1 MRRVNEVNRRKEMK
15 QTKLTF
21 ASENLVVD
29 YLSLNIQGW
38 VDPEPIAKY
47 FFKAFGFNSTIVK
60 RINGKWKPQVLKY
73 DSRNQ
78 FQVSFRQ
85 YEYDPE
91 SKSFWVGTQIHFS
104 GKNAAYLYSCIKED
118 QFDWNLLELQRI
130 SLGRF
135 DLHYF
140 RQSEARD
147 SNQEIEDFMEKS
159 CQRIGSKS
167 KRIQASWT

>member
-1 MRRVNEVNRRKEMK
+1 M
-15 QTKLTF
+15 
-21 ASENLVVD
+21 
-29 YLSLNIQGW
+29 
-38 VDPEPIAKY
+38 AKY

-60 RINGKWKPQVLKY
+60 RINSKWKPQVLKY

-78 FQVSFRQ
+78 FQVSFQQ

-91 SKSFWVGTQIHFS
+91 SKSFWVGSQIHFS

-118 QFDWNLLELQRI
+118 RFDWNLIELQRI
-130 SLGRF
+130 RLGRF

-159 CQRIGSKS
+159 SQRI
-167 KRIQASWT
+167 ASTC